1 MSDLGTTSISTGAG
15 STGAGS
21 TTSDYTSG
29 GSGLGSS
36 ATTTSSPSSRLSTTA
51 GGSSLQ
57 SDQGTTTIADG
68 VVAKIAAL
76 AAREVDGVA
85 ELGGA
90 LAGAL
95 GSVVGRIRGQSSD
108 SPQTAGVGVEVGQ
121 TQAAVDLSMK
131 VLYPASIFEVANSVR
146 QNVIDR
152 IQGMTGLEVV
162 EVNIA
167 VVDLVFPG
175 QEQPPP
181 PPERPAQPA
190 TPPRV
195 Q

>member
-1 MSDLGTTSISTGAG
+1 MTDADTSPFSSSTA
-15 STGAGS
+15 STAS
-21 TTSDYTSG
+21 TASTPGSG
-29 GSGLGSS
+29 GS
-36 ATTTSSPSSRLSTTA
+36 SSRLASTERT
-51 GGSSLQ
+51 GGSTLQ
-57 SDQGTTTIADG
+57 SEQGSTTIADG

-95 GSVVGRIRGQSSD
+95 GSVVGRIRGGGSD
-108 SPQTAGVGVEVGQ
+108 APQTAGVGVEVGQ
-121 TQAAVDLSMK
+121 TQAAVDLSLK
-131 VLYPASIFEVANSVR
+131 VLYPASIYEVANSVR

-152 IQGMTGLEVV
+152 IQGMTGLQVV

-175 QEQPPP
+175 AQEPAPAPQAPPP
-181 PPERPAQPA
+181 SA
-190 TPPRV
+190 PPRV

>member
-1 MSDLGTTSISTGAG
+1 MTDFGTTTSTPG
-15 STGAGS
+15 SSAS
-21 TTSDYTSG
+21 S
-29 GSGLGSS
+29 LGSS
-36 ATTTSSPSSRLSTTA
+36 ATTTSTPGSGLSSAT
-51 GGSSLQ
+51 GGSALETS
-57 SDQGTTTIADG
+57 QGSTTIADS

-85 ELGGA
+85 QLGGN

-95 GSVVGRIRGQSSD
+95 GSVVGRIRGGGGNE
-108 SPQTAGVGVEVGQ
+108 PQTAGVGVEVGQ
-121 TQAAVDLSMK
+121 TQAAVDLTLQ
-131 VLYPASIFEVANSVR
+131 VLYPASIYEVANSVR

-152 IQGMTGLEVV
+152 IQGMTGLQVV

-175 QEQPPP
+175 QEQPQ
-181 PPERPAQPA
+181 PEQPQPQPQPA
-190 TPPRV
+190 PQGRV

>member
-1 MSDLGTTSISTGAG
+1 MTDFGTTTSAPG
-15 STGAGS
+15 SSASALGS
-21 TTSDYTSG
+21 
-29 GSGLGSS
+29 SS
-36 ATTTSSPSSRLSTTA
+36 ATTTTAAPGSGLSSTT
-51 GGSSLQ
+51 GGSALETS
-57 SDQGTTTIADG
+57 QGSTTIADS

-85 ELGGA
+85 QLGGN

-95 GSVVGRIRGQSSD
+95 GSVVGRIRGGGGGNE
-108 SPQTAGVGVEVGQ
+108 PQTAGVGVEVGQ
-121 TQAAVDLSMK
+121 TQAAVDLTLQ
-131 VLYPASIFEVANSVR
+131 VLYPASIYEVANSVR

-152 IQGMTGLEVV
+152 IQGMTGLQVV

-175 QEQPPP
+175 QEQPQ
-181 PPERPAQPA
+181 PEQPQ
-190 TPPRV
+190 PQPQPSPQGRV